1 MQIDILFRASALDP
15 AYLEEAEHSLETLL
29 QHAYRKQVLYHQFL
43 YGRVPTQQALLE
55 DYAFLVRALLS
66 GYAYTFKEPYL
77 ELADTL
83 AAEAVKRFYREGR
96 WYLSD
101 DGFDSPADLS
111 DRYYTSQLSVMIGN
125 LLGLAA
131 LQENLEQYA
140 LAETTLH
147 RYAYLLDRNPS
158 HYPEA
163 TRAMLRYKTGDVV
176 LKANREKLEVMRAE
190 IGQIGYPYLLV
201 KPEAALPIASSPAG
215 SAAVSP
221 KPPRSRR
228 SERRS
233 RRCARRPDCR
243 SRGSRPCRTRR
254 RIPRRSW
261 GPCSPS
267 PRSCCAA

>member
-1 MQIDILFRASALDP
+1 MQIDTLFRASALDP

-77 ELADTL
+77 ELVDTL

-201 KPEAALPIASSPAG
+201 KPEATDRFLACRVGSCFAQAPSLEAIRKEIEAL
-215 SAAVSP
+215 
-221 KPPRSRR
+221 R
-228 SERRS
+228 
-233 RRCARRPDCR
+233 
-243 SRGSRPCRTRR
+243 
-254 RIPRRSW
+254 
-261 GPCSPS
+261 
-267 PRSCCAA
+267 